1 MPQIQSSSYG
11 ESRLRM
17 LRVMRRGDRHD
28 PKDLTIAVRFEGNFG
43 AAFTEGTPAA
53 LLPGETIKNLVHRV
67 ARGQEHAAIEE
78 LGLAICARL
87 LEQHP
92 SIGLARVEIT
102 EQPWA
107 RLDAGGKAQGQ
118 AFTPG
123 GVERRTAGVSSNGTR
138 VSVAAG
144 PENLVLMRTGGFVPV
159 ERGRTSEEA
168 TADGLQRLF
177 IAALSARWSYTSGD
191 IAFGP
196 YRSGVRA
203 AIVETFAWHKG
214 RSVQETLYAVADVVL
229 ASYQEIAEVTLSL
242 QERPY
247 RPVDL
252 LELALD
258 GDALFIAH
266 DEPVGVIEITV
277 GREASD
283 KG

>member
-1 MPQIQSSSYG
+1 MPHIHSSSYG

-43 AAFTEGTPAA
+43 AAFTEGNSAG

-78 LGLAICARL
+78 LGLAICARI
-87 LEQHP
+87 LEQHT
-92 SIGLARVEIT
+92 SIGLARVDIT
-102 EQPWA
+102 EQPWT

-123 GVERRTAGVSSNGTR
+123 GVERRTASVSSNGTR

-144 PENLVLMRTGGFVPV
+144 LENLVLMRTGGFVPA
-159 ERGRTSEEA
+159 ERGKTSDEP

-177 IAALSARWSYTSGD
+177 IASLSARWSYTSGD

-196 YRSGVRA
+196 YRQGVRA

-214 RSVQETLYAVADVVL
+214 RSVQETLYAIADVVL
-229 ASYQEIAEVTLSL
+229 ASYQEISEVTLSL

-266 DEPVGVIEITV
+266 EEPVGVVEVTV
-277 GREASD
+277 GR
-283 KG
+283 G

>member
-1 MPQIQSSSYG
+1 
-11 ESRLRM
+11 M

-28 PKDLTIAVRFEGNFG
+28 PKDLTIALRFEGNFG
-43 AAFTEGTPAA
+43 AAFKDGDPAG
-53 LLPGETIKNLVHRV
+53 LLPGEAIKNLVHRV

-78 LGLAICARL
+78 LGLAICERI
-87 LEQHP
+87 LEVHKT
-92 SIGLARVEIT
+92 IGLARVEIT

-123 GVERRTAGVSSNGTR
+123 GVERRTASVSSNSTR
-138 VSVAAG
+138 VSVTAG
-144 PENLVLMRTGGFVPV
+144 LENLVLMRTGGFVPA
-159 ERGRTSEEA
+159 ERGRTSDDA

-196 YRSGVRA
+196 YRQGVRA

-214 RSVQETLYAVADVVL
+214 RTVQETLYAIADVVL
-229 ASYQEIAEVTLSL
+229 ASYLEISDVTLSL

-266 DEPVGVIEITV
+266 DEPVGVVEITV
-277 GREASD
+277 GR
-283 KG
+283 G

>member
-1 MPQIQSSSYG
+1 MPHLRSSSYG

-28 PKDLTIAVRFEGNFG
+28 PKDLTIALRLEGSFG
-43 AAFTEGTPAA
+43 AAFTDGDPAL

-78 LGLAICARL
+78 LGLAICARV
-87 LEQHP
+87 LEHH
-92 SIGLARVEIT
+92 SAIGLARVDLT

-118 AFTPG
+118 AFTPA
-123 GVERRTAGVSSNGTR
+123 GVERRTAAVSSNGTR
-138 VSVAAG
+138 VSVSAG
-144 PENLVLMRTGGFVPV
+144 LENLVLMRTGGFAPV
-159 ERGRTSEEA
+159 ARGRTSEEA

-177 IAALSARWSYTSGD
+177 IAALSARWSYLSGD

-196 YRSGVRA
+196 YRQGVRA

-214 RSVQETLYAVADVVL
+214 RSVQETLYAIADVVL
-229 ASYQEIAEVTLSL
+229 ASYQEISEVTLSL

-266 DEPVGVIEITV
+266 DEPVGVVEITV
-277 GREASD
+277 GR
-283 KG
+283 G

>member
-1 MPQIQSSSYG
+1 
-11 ESRLRM
+11 M

-28 PKDLTIAVRFEGNFG
+28 PKDLTIAVRFEGNFS
-43 AAFTEGTPAA
+43 AAFTGGDPAG

-87 LEQHP
+87 LEQHAA
-92 SIGLARVEIT
+92 IGLARVELT

-107 RLDAGGKAQGQ
+107 RLDAGGKAQGR
-118 AFTPG
+118 AFTPS
-123 GVERRTAGVSSNGTR
+123 GVERRTALVSSNSTR
-138 VSVAAG
+138 VSVSAG
-144 PENLVLMRTGGFVPV
+144 LENLVLMRTGGFVPV
-159 ERGRTSEEA
+159 ERGKTSDEP

-196 YRSGVRA
+196 YRQGVRA

-214 RSVQETLYAVADVVL
+214 RSVQETLYAIAEVLL
-229 ASYQEIAEVTLSL
+229 ASYQEISEVTLSL

-266 DEPVGVIEITV
+266 DEPVGLVEITV
-277 GREASD
+277 GR
-283 KG
+283 G